1 MSETTEKSSKDQ
13 QWIYLTGKEI
23 YQFFS
28 RVKGRLQ
35 GIQVY
40 ALVGKSGTGKSF
52 RAKLL
57 AEKIGVPYIIDDG
70 LLIDDTTILAGR
82 SA

>member
-28 RVKGRLQ
+28 RFK
-35 GIQVY
+35 
-40 ALVGKSGTGKSF
+40 
-52 RAKLL
+52 
-57 AEKIGVPYIIDDG
+57 
-70 LLIDDTTILAGR
+70 
-82 SA
+82 